1 MMGVYFA
8 ATGFGNK
15 LAGSIGEASQLEP
28 FEGTMVVSKQEVLP
42 FMTKDS
48 IEIKNQQKEIVN
60 IFDFP
65 INEDKNFSIK
75 SKVYAENGAVV
86 YKEYESG
93 KDLNSLFALSTEA
106 DANTGELLATLTENN
121 ITASNP
127 YHAKLVFEKDK
138 DKAQVIANKG
148 DGKDYGVSFV
158 LEEQQSEVEY
168 ATFKWLVIFT
178 VAFGLLL
185 ILFLKRLKK
194 LTHGAEDRERDMKH
208 EEAEGFELA
217 DN

>member
-1 MMGVYFA
+1 
-8 ATGFGNK
+8 
-15 LAGSIGEASQLEP
+15 
-28 FEGTMVVSKQEVLP
+28 
-42 FMTKDS
+42 
-48 IEIKNQQKEIVN
+48 
-60 IFDFP
+60 
-65 INEDKNFSIK
+65 
-75 SKVYAENGAVV
+75 
-86 YKEYESG
+86 
-93 KDLNSLFALSTEA
+93 
-106 DANTGELLATLTENN
+106 LLATLTENN